1 MLQIGTYHTLKIDR
15 ETKVG
20 LFLVNEKDDVLL
32 PNKYVPNDFTIGD
45 DLTVF
50 VYLDHEERP
59 VATTLKPFITLNSF
73 AVLKVNYINKFGAF
87 LNWGMEKD
95 LFVPFKEQARPMEK
109 DKRYIVTMYLDKQ
122 TGRLAAS
129 SKINQFL
136 DKEPLDVEVGQEV
149 DLMVSHITEIGIN
162 VIINGKFRGLAYQNE
177 VFETVSPGYK
187 TKGYIKTIRPDGK
200 IDVSFQKQG
209 FEAIDDSSQQVLEA
223 LKQNDGVLRLNDNSH
238 PEEIKSVL
246 KMSKKTFKKAIGS
259 LYKQK
264 LIDINNEGIQLVN

>member
-1 MLQIGTYHTLKIDR
+1 MLQIGVYHTLKIDR

-20 LFLVNEKDDVLL
+20 LFLVNATDDVLL

-59 VATTLKPFITLNSF
+59 VATTLKPLITLNSF

-136 DKEPLDVEVGQEV
+136 DKEPLDVEMGQEV

-223 LKQNDGVLRLNDNSH
+223 LKQNDGLLRLNDNSH

-264 LIDINNEGIQLVN
+264 LIDINNEGIQLV

>member
-1 MLQIGTYHTLKIDR
+1 MLQIGVYHTLKIDR

-20 LFLVNEKDDVLL
+20 LFLTNGKDDVLL

-59 VATTLKPFITLNSF
+59 VATTLKPLITLNSF

-264 LIDINNEGIQLVN
+264 LIDINNEGIQLV

>member
-1 MLQIGTYHTLKIDR
+1 MLQIGVYHTLKIDR

-20 LFLVNEKDDVLL
+20 LFLVNATDDVLL

-45 DLTVF
+45 DITVF

-59 VATTLKPFITLNSF
+59 VATTIKPLISLNSF

-136 DKEPLDVEVGQEV
+136 DKEPLDIEVGQEV

-209 FEAIDDSSQQVLEA
+209 FEAIDDSAQQVLEE

-238 PEEIKSVL
+238 PEEIKSVM

-264 LIDINNEGIQLVN
+264 LIDINNEGIQLV

>member
-1 MLQIGTYHTLKIDR
+1 MLQIGVYHTLKIDR

-45 DLTVF
+45 DITVF

-59 VATTLKPFITLNSF
+59 VATTIKPLITLNSF

-136 DKEPLDVEVGQEV
+136 DKEPLDIEVGQEV

-209 FEAIDDSSQQVLEA
+209 FEAIDDSVQQVLEA

-264 LIDINNEGIQLVN
+264 LIDIKSSLLSKAL

>member
-1 MLQIGTYHTLKIDR
+1 MLQIGVYHTLKIDR

-20 LFLVNEKDDVLL
+20 LFLTNGKDDVLL

-59 VATTLKPFITLNSF
+59 VATTLKPFISLNSF
-73 AVLKVNYINKFGAF
+73 AVLKVSYINSFGAF

-95 LFVPFKEQARPMEK
+95 LFAPFKEQARPMEK

-209 FEAIDDSSQQVLEA
+209 FEAIDDSAQQVLEA

-264 LIDINNEGIQLVN
+264 LIDINNEGIQLV

>member
-1 MLQIGTYHTLKIDR
+1 MLQIGVYHTLKIDR

-20 LFLVNEKDDVLL
+20 LFLTNGKDDVLL

-59 VATTLKPFITLNSF
+59 VATTLKPFISLNSF
-73 AVLKVNYINKFGAF
+73 AVLKVSYINSFGAF

-95 LFVPFKEQARPMEK
+95 LFAPFKEQARPMEK

-264 LIDINNEGIQLVN
+264 LIDINNKGIQLI

>member
-1 MLQIGTYHTLKIDR
+1 MLQIGVYHTLKIDR

-20 LFLVNEKDDVLL
+20 LFLTNGKDDVLL

-59 VATTLKPFITLNSF
+59 VATTLKPFISLNSF
-73 AVLKVNYINKFGAF
+73 AVLKVSYINSFGAF

-95 LFVPFKEQARPMEK
+95 LFAPFKEQARPMEK

-187 TKGYIKTIRPDGK
+187 TKGYIKAIRPDGK

-209 FEAIDDSSQQVLEA
+209 FEAIDDSAQQVLEA

-264 LIDINNEGIQLVN
+264 LIDINNEGIQLV

>member
-1 MLQIGTYHTLKIDR
+1 MLQIGVYHTLKIDR

-20 LFLVNEKDDVLL
+20 LFLTNGKDDVLL
-32 PNKYVPNDFTIGD
+32 PNKYVPNDFTIGE

-59 VATTLKPFITLNSF
+59 VATTLKPFISLNSF
-73 AVLKVNYINKFGAF
+73 AVLKVSYINKFGAF

-95 LFVPFKEQARPMEK
+95 LFAPFKEQALPMEK
-109 DKRYIVTMYLDKQ
+109 DNRYIVTMYLDKQ

-136 DKEPLDVEVGQEV
+136 DKEPLDIEVGQEV

-209 FEAIDDSSQQVLEA
+209 FEAIDDSAQQVLEA

-264 LIDINNEGIQLVN
+264 LININNEGIQLV

>member
-1 MLQIGTYHTLKIDR
+1 MLQIGVYHTLKIDR

-20 LFLVNEKDDVLL
+20 LFLVNETDDVLL
-32 PNKYVPNDFTIGD
+32 PNKYVPNDFAIGD

-59 VATTLKPFITLNSF
+59 VATTLKPLITLNSF

-177 VFETVSPGYK
+177 VFETVPPGYK

-238 PEEIKSVL
+238 PEEIKSIL

-264 LIDINNEGIQLVN
+264 LIDINNEGIQLV

>member
-1 MLQIGTYHTLKIDR
+1 MLQIGVYHTLKIDR

-20 LFLVNEKDDVLL
+20 LFLVNATDDVLL
-32 PNKYVPNDFTIGD
+32 PNKYVPNDFAIGD

-59 VATTLKPFITLNSF
+59 VATTLKPLITLNSF

-136 DKEPLDVEVGQEV
+136 DKEPLDIEVGQEV
-149 DLMVSHITEIGIN
+149 DLMISHITEIGIN

-264 LIDINNEGIQLVN
+264 LIDINNEGIQLL

>member
-1 MLQIGTYHTLKIDR
+1 MLQIGVYHTLKIDR

-20 LFLVNEKDDVLL
+20 LFLVNETDDVLL

-59 VATTLKPFITLNSF
+59 VATTLKPLITLNSF

-136 DKEPLDVEVGQEV
+136 DKEPLDIEVGQEV

-209 FEAIDDSSQQVLEA
+209 FEAIDDSAQQVLEA
-223 LKQNDGVLRLNDNSH
+223 LKQNGGVLRLNDNSH

-264 LIDINNEGIQLVN
+264 LIDINNEGIQLV

>member
-1 MLQIGTYHTLKIDR
+1 MLQIGVYHTLKIDR

-20 LFLVNEKDDVLL
+20 LFLTNGKDDVLL
-32 PNKYVPNDFTIGD
+32 PNKYVPNDFTIGE

-59 VATTLKPFITLNSF
+59 VATTLKPFISLNSF
-73 AVLKVNYINKFGAF
+73 AVLKVSYINKFGAF

-95 LFVPFKEQARPMEK
+95 LFAPFKEQARPMEK

-136 DKEPLDVEVGQEV
+136 DKEPLDIEVGQEV

-162 VIINGKFRGLAYQNE
+162 VIINGKFRGLVYQNE

-209 FEAIDDSSQQVLEA
+209 FEAIDDSAQQVLEA

-264 LIDINNEGIQLVN
+264 LIDINNQGIQLV

>member
-1 MLQIGTYHTLKIDR
+1 MLQIGVYHTLKIDR

-20 LFLVNEKDDVLL
+20 LFLTKGKDDVLL
-32 PNKYVPNDFTIGD
+32 PNKYVPNDFTIGE

-59 VATTLKPFITLNSF
+59 VATTLKPFISLNSF
-73 AVLKVNYINKFGAF
+73 AVLKVSYINKFGAF

-95 LFVPFKEQARPMEK
+95 LFAPFKEQARPMEK

-136 DKEPLDVEVGQEV
+136 DKEPLDIEVGQEV

-209 FEAIDDSSQQVLEA
+209 FEAIDDSAQLVLEA

-264 LIDINNEGIQLVN
+264 LIDINNQGIQLV

>member
-1 MLQIGTYHTLKIDR
+1 MLQIGVYHTLKIDR
-15 ETKVG
+15 ETKVV
-20 LFLVNEKDDVLL
+20 LFLTNGKDDVLL
-32 PNKYVPNDFTIGD
+32 PNKYVPNDFTIGE

-59 VATTLKPFITLNSF
+59 VATTLKPSITLNSF

-95 LFVPFKEQARPMEK
+95 LFAPFKEQARPMEK

-136 DKEPLDVEVGQEV
+136 DKEPLDIEVGQEV

-209 FEAIDDSSQQVLEA
+209 FEAIDDSAQQVLEA

-264 LIDINNEGIQLVN
+264 LIDINNEGIQLV

>member
-1 MLQIGTYHTLKIDR
+1 
-15 ETKVG
+15 
-20 LFLVNEKDDVLL
+20 LFLTNGKDDVLL
-32 PNKYVPNDFTIGD
+32 PNKYVPNDFTIGE

-59 VATTLKPFITLNSF
+59 VATTLKPLISLNSF
-73 AVLKVNYINKFGAF
+73 AVLKVSYINKFGAF

-95 LFVPFKEQARPMEK
+95 LFAPFKEQARPMEK

-136 DKEPLDVEVGQEV
+136 DKEPLDIEVGQEV

-209 FEAIDDSSQQVLEA
+209 FEAIDDSAQQVLEA

-264 LIDINNEGIQLVN
+264 LIDINNEGIQLV

>member
-1 MLQIGTYHTLKIDR
+1 MLQIGVYHTLKIDR

-20 LFLVNEKDDVLL
+20 LFLTNGKDDVLL
-32 PNKYVPNDFTIGD
+32 PNKYVPNDFTIGE

-59 VATTLKPFITLNSF
+59 VATTLKPSITLNSF

-95 LFVPFKEQARPMEK
+95 LFAPFKEQARPMEK

-136 DKEPLDVEVGQEV
+136 DKEPLDIEVGQEV

-162 VIINGKFRGLAYQNE
+162 VIINWRFRGLAYQNE

-209 FEAIDDSSQQVLEA
+209 FEAIDDSAQQVLEA

-264 LIDINNEGIQLVN
+264 LIDINNEGIQLV

>member
-1 MLQIGTYHTLKIDR
+1 MLQIGVYHTLKIDR

-45 DLTVF
+45 DITVF

-109 DKRYIVTMYLDKQ
+109 DKRYIVIMYLDKQ

-209 FEAIDDSSQQVLEA
+209 FEAIDDSAQQVLEA

-264 LIDINNEGIQLVN
+264 LIDINNEGIQLV

>member
-1 MLQIGTYHTLKIDR
+1 MLQIGVYHTLKIDR

-20 LFLVNEKDDVLL
+20 LFLVNETDDVLL

-59 VATTLKPFITLNSF
+59 VATTLKPFISLNSF
-73 AVLKVNYINKFGAF
+73 AVLKVSYINKFGAF

-95 LFVPFKEQARPMEK
+95 LFAPFKEQARPMEK

-264 LIDINNEGIQLVN
+264 LIDINNEGIQLV

>member
-1 MLQIGTYHTLKIDR
+1 MLQIGVYHTLKIDR

-20 LFLVNEKDDVLL
+20 LFLTNGKDDVLL
-32 PNKYVPNDFTIGD
+32 PNKYVPNDFTIGE

-59 VATTLKPFITLNSF
+59 VATTLKPFISLNSF
-73 AVLKVNYINKFGAF
+73 AVLKVSYINKFGAF

-223 LKQNDGVLRLNDNSH
+223 LKQNDGVLKLNDNSH

-264 LIDINNEGIQLVN
+264 LIDINNEGIQLV

>member
-1 MLQIGTYHTLKIDR
+1 MLQIGVYHTLKIDR

-20 LFLVNEKDDVLL
+20 LFLTNGKDDVLL
-32 PNKYVPNDFTIGD
+32 PNKYVPNDFTIGE

-59 VATTLKPFITLNSF
+59 VATTLKPFISLNSF
-73 AVLKVNYINKFGAF
+73 AVLKVSYINKFGAF

-95 LFVPFKEQARPMEK
+95 LFAPFKEQARPMEK

-136 DKEPLDVEVGQEV
+136 DKEPLDIEVGQEV

-209 FEAIDDSSQQVLEA
+209 FEAIDDSAQQVLEA

>member
-1 MLQIGTYHTLKIDR
+1 MLQIGVYHTLKIDR

-20 LFLVNEKDDVLL
+20 LFLVNATDDVLL

-45 DLTVF
+45 DITVF

-59 VATTLKPFITLNSF
+59 VATTIKPLISLNSF

-209 FEAIDDSSQQVLEA
+209 FEAIDDSAQQVLEA

-238 PEEIKSVL
+238 PEEIKSVM

-264 LIDINNEGIQLVN
+264 LIDINNEGIQLV

>member
-1 MLQIGTYHTLKIDR
+1 MLKIGEYHTLKIDR

-20 LFLVNEKDDVLL
+20 LFLVNETDDVLL

-45 DLTVF
+45 DMTVF

-59 VATTLKPFITLNSF
+59 VATTLKPLITLNSF

-109 DKRYIVTMYLDKQ
+109 DKRYIVTMYVDKQ

-264 LIDINNEGIQLVN
+264 LIDINNEGIQLV